1 MGCCRIFPPYCTTG
15 GRIAEGGGDY
25 TWGVVVH
32 STPDASRGERNV
44 GGDVDDSCGGGVS
57 RTHSVDAVHAPINIE
72 CASRVGS
79 RKIHIGVHS
88 VIAVLVTCY
97 YHVIAMLLP
106 WYCHYGGNIMAIIA
120 WRCHG
125 NNMATAWQ

>member
-1 MGCCRIFPPYCTTG
+1 MREAGG
-15 GRIAEGGGDY
+15 GRTEGGGDY
-25 TWGVVVH
+25 TWGVIVH

-44 GGDVDDSCGGGVS
+44 GGDVGDSCGVGVS
-57 RTHSVDAVHAPINIE
+57 RTRSVDAVHASINIE

-97 YHVIAMLLP
+97 YAMLLP
-106 WYCHYGGNIMAIIA
+106 
-120 WRCHG
+120 
-125 NNMATAWQ
+125 